1 MANEPAL
8 LSDKKPAIDLT
19 TQDGVKKAVEL
30 FDKYG
35 WWVLPLPWAAK
46 QIFDRI
52 FHSPA
57 AIAAGQ
63 KEAAVAIIQAG
74 KEAGVDAM
82 TITVDQRVGVDF
94 GVPIKGIPI
103 KVEAGSNGKMVIQ
116 VKYKSP
122 EQTTTDDSDKQMIPA
137 P

>member
-1 MANEPAL
+1 
-8 LSDKKPAIDLT
+8 
-19 TQDGVKKAVEL
+19 
-30 FDKYG
+30 
-35 WWVLPLPWAAK
+35 
-46 QIFDRI
+46 
-52 FHSPA
+52 
-57 AIAAGQ
+57 
-63 KEAAVAIIQAG
+63 
-74 KEAGVDAM
+74 M

-94 GVPIKGIPI
+94 GVPITGIPI